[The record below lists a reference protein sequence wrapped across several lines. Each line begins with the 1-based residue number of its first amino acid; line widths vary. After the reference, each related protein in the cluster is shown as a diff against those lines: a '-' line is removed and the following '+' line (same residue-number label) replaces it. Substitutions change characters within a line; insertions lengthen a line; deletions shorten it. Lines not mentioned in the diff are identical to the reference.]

1 MVKVHDTEKADK
13 TELLF
18 LRKKIESEYA
28 TAKNFYAF
36 QVKTQ
41 GEINANKA
49 LFVDF
54 SKKYSDELT
63 S

>member
-36 QVKTQ
+36 
-41 GEINANKA
+41 
-49 LFVDF
+49 
-54 SKKYSDELT
+54 
-63 S
+63 